1 MTGPRHIAV
10 EKVVDRRHQA
20 LIPDHQPG
28 AREDLLHLVIVDRL
42 VAEDVAVELAG
53 AESMTA

>member
-1 MTGPRHIAV
+1 V